1 MLSTGKYPELLREVQ
16 QNSGGYGLDG
26 SFSAFYAFVVGL
38 DLGNDGL
45 LLCGFREMLVVH
57 FGAGNNL
64 YWRGLILHLAFPDIP
79 HTSEIDFGDPEVNR
93 VATETMTTELLQ
105 YFELSRKH
113 DGIREIFDM
122 HRAFLQRER
131 EARLTR
137 VTSRP
142 DGLVP

>member
-16 QNSGGYGLDG
+16 QNPSMYGLDG

-57 FGAGNNL
+57 FGAGNHL
-64 YWRGLILHLAFPDIP
+64 YWKGLIKHLAFPDTA

-93 VATETMTTELLQ
+93 VAIETMTTELLH

-113 DGIREIFDM
+113 DGIRKIFDM
-122 HRAFLQRER
+122 HRAFMQREK
-131 EARLTR
+131 L
-137 VTSRP
+137 
-142 DGLVP
+142 D